1 MALKFIL
8 SICVVLIH
16 LKGHVAGS
24 SVDVEDCMWV
34 VDLYPEEAKGFA
46 EVDAT
51 QEELKVAIESISKTV
66 LDSRG
71 NATKQDLAN
80 LKARVTSRLTECFE
94 IRKVN

>member
-8 SICVVLIH
+8 SICVLMH

-51 QEELKVAIESISKTV
+51 KADLELAIESIAKHSRSK
-66 LDSRG
+66 
-71 NATKQDLAN
+71 AKE
-80 LKARVTSRLTECFE
+80 LTQCYE
-94 IRKVN
+94 IRKVK